1 MIRPLSSMT
10 RNSEDASPHL
20 PDNPPPNPDPADG
33 RIRATDSVPLEQ
45 PAFPSI
51 EIIGDKLCRLN
62 VVDSPIG
69 LQLEPIQ
76 RNPKRHDYLSKAS
89 FRILVENRTVCHL
102 TVGRKLTPLW
112 ERTQAFA
119 SACPEI
125 ACRPLFFHRSGEWDY
140 LGIEFF
146 DGRNLDSLAME
157 GQLTPTEA
165 LKHGGAVLA
174 ALERTLQ
181 PSTAE
186 AAAREIDGIF
196 AQVCALPLFAEFD
209 RNFLQQVFFPFVRAG
224 ALTGPFRTRWTNG
237 DLIPR
242 NVLVD
247 QPGRVHLVDYEFA
260 ARTHFFAE
268 DAWRWRT
275 FSTLPPE
282 ARDLPGLGDAT
293 MQESWIEAFFLLRQ
307 LILAH
312 EINGSSQAAVD
323 LRPAIDRLV
332 ALAAKGYPAFGTNT
346 FLQMLAS
353 VPRLKELGRAVTGD
367 ALGEL
372 MRLRDLLYQR
382 EEKIRAMQAS
392 FSWQS
397 TAPLRAL
404 RRTLLDR
411 YSPPLPPPPN
421 PALLPK
427 FDFPYSPRDFEDD
440 TTQFNHGIDH
450 PRTWARLAGPV
461 EVKGWCFAV
470 DQTPLNAVRARVG
483 DRIFSGVYGQ
493 SRPDIAA
500 RYPQFSLAEPCGFK
514 IELTCEPNDNLVV
527 IEVGDEQGNWHRI
540 LTRSLGKSAPYE
552 NYDLWVRVHDTLT
565 SEAVVRI
572 RRSLQ
577 RLRRR
582 PLISVLMPVYN
593 PPEKWL
599 VHAIESVR
607 SQIYDQWELCIA
619 DDAST
624 APHIRPLLKKA
635 AAEDSRIK
643 VVFRETNGHISAASN
658 SALALAQGDFVALL
672 DHDDELRPHALAC
685 IALEL
690 DRFPDAD
697 LIYSD
702 EDKINDEGFRYG
714 PYFKPDWNPDLFL
727 AQNFICHLGA
737 YRTTLLRELGGFRV
751 GYEGSQDWDLA
762 MRVIERI
769 PPSHIRHIP
778 RILYHWRAVQG
789 STAIHVSEKNYS
801 VTAAG
806 KVVADH
812 FERVGIKATVSPT
825 KGHYWRVHYPLP
837 NPAPS
842 VTLIIPTR
850 NRAKLLRPCIVS
862 ILKKTTYPDYKIL
875 VVDNNSDEPETLAYL
890 DELRQHPRCRV
901 LTFPGPFNYSAI
913 NNFAVNQTDSP
924 LVGLLNNDLE
934 VINSDWLEEM
944 ASQALRPEIGCVG
957 AKLYYP
963 DGRIQHAGLI
973 LGIGGMAG
981 HAWHGFPRDTHG
993 QGYRALLPQTM
1004 SAVTAACLVIRRET
1018 YFKVGGLDEENFKV
1032 ALNDVDFCL
1041 KVRAAGFRN
1050 LFTPFAELYHH
1061 ESASRGYED
1070 TEEKR
1075 QRFSSEVERLQRKW
1089 GEALFNDPAYNPNLT
1104 LDRVDFSLANPPRGP
1119 AFGQ

>member
-1 MIRPLSSMT
+1 MT

-33 RIRATDSVPLEQ
+33 RIRAPDSVPLEQ

-51 EIIGDKLCRLN
+51 EIIGDELCRLN

-76 RNPKRHDYLSKAS
+76 GNPKRRDYLSKAS
-89 FRILVENRTVCHL
+89 FRVTVGNRTVCHL
-102 TVGRKLTPLW
+102 TVGRNLAPLW
-112 ERTQAFA
+112 ERTQSFA

-125 ACRPLFFHRSGEWDY
+125 TCRPLFFHRSGEWDY

-146 DGRNLDSLAME
+146 DGRNLDSLAVE
-157 GQLTPTEA
+157 GQLTPAEA

-174 ALERTLQ
+174 ALERTFQ
-181 PSTAE
+181 PSNVE
-186 AAAREIDGIF
+186 AAAQEIDALF
-196 AQVCALPLFAEFD
+196 AQVCALPIFAEFD
-209 RNFLQQVFFPFVRAG
+209 RNFLQQVVFPFVRAG
-224 ALTGPFRTRWTNG
+224 ALAGPGRTRWTNG

-242 NVLVD
+242 NVLADKQGKV
-247 QPGRVHLVDYEFA
+247 RLVDYEFA
-260 ARTHFFAE
+260 VRTHFFAE

-275 FSTLPPE
+275 FSALPPE
-282 ARDLPGLGDAT
+282 VRELPGLGDGV
-293 MQESWIEAFFLLRQ
+293 MPEPWIEAFFLLRH

-312 EINGSSQAAVD
+312 DINGAQKAAVD
-323 LRPAIDRLV
+323 LQPALDRLV
-332 ALAAKGYPAFGTNT
+332 GLAVDGHAAFHASL
-346 FLQMLAS
+346 FLQRLAS
-353 VPRLKELGRAVTGD
+353 VSRLKELGRAVTGD
-367 ALGEL
+367 ALSEL
-372 MRLRDLLYQR
+372 TRLRDLLYQR
-382 EEKIRAMQAS
+382 EEKIRAMQES

-411 YSPPLPPPPN
+411 YSPPLPPPPD
-421 PALLPK
+421 PARLPK
-427 FDFPYSPRDFEDD
+427 VNFPYSLRDFEDD
-440 TTQFNHGIDH
+440 TTHFYFGIDH
-450 PRTWARLAGPV
+450 PRTWARLVGQV
-461 EVKGWCFAV
+461 EARGWCFAV

-483 DRIFSGVYGQ
+483 DRIFPGVYGQ
-493 SRPDIAA
+493 PRPDIAA
-500 RYPQFSLAEPCGFK
+500 RHAQFSRAEHCGFK
-514 IELTCEPNDNLVV
+514 IELTLEPNDNLVV
-527 IEVGDEQGNWHRI
+527 IEAGDEQGNWRRI
-540 LTRSLGKSAPYE
+540 LTRSLGKCASYE

-565 SEAVVRI
+565 PEAAARI
-572 RRSLQ
+572 QGDLQ
-577 RLRRR
+577 RLKRR

-593 PPEKWL
+593 TPEKWL
-599 VHAIESVR
+599 MRAIGSVR
-607 SQIYDQWELCIA
+607 SQIYEQWELCIA

-624 APHIRPLLKKA
+624 EPHIRPLLEKA

-643 VVFRETNGHISAASN
+643 VFFRETNGHISAASN
-658 SALALAQGDFVALL
+658 SALALARGDFVALL

-685 IALEL
+685 MAFEL
-690 DRFPDAD
+690 DRFPNAD

-702 EDKINDEGFRYG
+702 EDKINEDGFRYG

-727 AQNFICHLGA
+727 AQNFICHLSA
-737 YRTTLLRELGGFRV
+737 YRLALVREIGGFRV

-769 PPSHIRHIP
+769 RPSQIRHIP
-778 RILYHWRAVQG
+778 QVLYHWRAIQG

-850 NRAKLLRPCIVS
+850 NRVKLLRPCVGS

-901 LTFPGPFNYSAI
+901 LTFPGPFNYSSI
-913 NNFAVNQTDSP
+913 NNFAVHQANSP
-924 LVGLLNNDLE
+924 LIGLLNNDLE
-934 VINSDWLEEM
+934 VINGDWLDEM

-993 QGYRALLPQTM
+993 QGYRALLQQTL

-1018 YFKVGGLDEENFKV
+1018 YLKVGGLDEENFKV

-1104 LDRVDFSLANPPRGP
+1104 LDRVDFSLANPPRVP

>member
-1 MIRPLSSMT
+1 VP
-10 RNSEDASPHL
+10 
-20 PDNPPPNPDPADG
+20 
-33 RIRATDSVPLEQ
+33 DSVPLEQ
-45 PAFPSI
+45 PAFPSAKV
-51 EIIGDKLCRLN
+51 IGDELCRSK
-62 VVDSPIG
+62 VIDSPAG

-76 RNPKRHDYLSKAS
+76 GNPNRYDYLAKAS
-89 FRILVENRTVCHL
+89 FRVTVGNRTVCHL
-102 TVGRKLTPLW
+102 TVGLNLAPLW

-125 ACRPLFFHRSGEWDY
+125 TCRPLFFHRSGEWDY

-146 DGRNLDSLAME
+146 DGRTLDSLALE
-157 GQLTPTEA
+157 NLLTPAEA
-165 LKHGGAVLA
+165 LKHSEKVLA

-186 AAAREIDGIF
+186 AAAREIDALF
-196 AQVCALPLFAEFD
+196 AQVCTLPVFAEFD
-209 RNFLQQVFFPFVRAG
+209 QAILRQIVFPFVRAG
-224 ALTGPFRTRWTNG
+224 ALAGPFRIRWTNG

-247 QPGRVHLVDYEFA
+247 QEGNVRLVDYEFA

-275 FSTLPPE
+275 FSSLPPE
-282 ARDLPGLGDAT
+282 ARDLPGLGNGAVP
-293 MQESWIEAFFLLRQ
+293 QPWLEAFFLLKHFV
-307 LILAH
+307 LAH
-312 EINGSSQAAVD
+312 EVNGARQANID
-323 LRPAIDRLV
+323 LRPAIERLV
-332 ALAAKGYPAFGTNT
+332 EIAAHGHEAFRASV
-346 FLQMLAS
+346 FLQLLAS
-353 VPRLKELGRAVTGD
+353 VPKLKESLQQKDRIISEKDNAVAETLALGRAVTND
-367 ALGEL
+367 AQYEL
-372 MRLRDLLYQR
+372 TRQRDRLYQR

-404 RRTLLDR
+404 RRTFLDR
-411 YSPPLPPPPN
+411 YNPPPSTPPD
-421 PALLPK
+421 PARLPK
-427 FDFPYSPRDFEDD
+427 FNFPYSPSDFEDD
-440 TTQFNHGIDH
+440 ITHFRHGFDH
-450 PRTWARLAGPV
+450 PRTWDRLVGQV
-461 EVKGWCFAV
+461 EAQGWCFAV

-483 DRIFSGVYGQ
+483 DRIFPGVYGQ
-493 SRPDIAA
+493 PRPDIATQHA
-500 RYPQFSLAEPCGFK
+500 QFSRAAHCGFK
-514 IELTCEPNDNLVV
+514 IELTLEPNDNLVI
-527 IEVGDEQGNWHRI
+527 IEVGDEQGNWRRI
-540 LTRSLGKSAPYE
+540 LTRSLGKSAAYE
-552 NYDLWVRVHDTLT
+552 NYDLWLRAYDTLT
-565 SEAVVRI
+565 PAAAARI
-572 RRSLQ
+572 RENLQ
-577 RLRRR
+577 RLKRQ
-582 PLISVLMPVYN
+582 PFISVLMPVYN
-593 PPEKWL
+593 TPEKWL
-599 VHAIESVR
+599 LRAIESVR
-607 SQIYDQWELCIA
+607 SQIYTPWELCIA

-624 APHIRPLLKKA
+624 QPHIRPLLEKA
-635 AAEDSRIK
+635 AREDSRIK

-672 DHDDELRPHALAC
+672 DHDDEIRPHALAC
-685 IALEL
+685 IAFEL

-702 EDKINDEGFRYG
+702 EDKLHDNGFRYG
-714 PYFKPDWNPDLFL
+714 PYFKPDWNPDLFF

-737 YRTTLLRELGGFRV
+737 YRTTLVREIGGFRV

-769 PPSHIRHIP
+769 PPGHIRHIP

-789 STAIHVSEKNYS
+789 STAVHVSEKNYS

-812 FERVGIKATVSPT
+812 FERVGIKAVLTPT
-825 KGHYWRVHYPLP
+825 KGHYWRARYPLP
-837 NPAPS
+837 HPAPS

-850 NRAKLLRPCIVS
+850 NRVNLLRPCVVS
-862 ILKKTTYPDYKIL
+862 ILKKTTYPDFKIL
-875 VVDNNSDEPETLAYL
+875 VVDNDSDEPETRAYL

-901 LTFPGPFNYSAI
+901 LNFPGPFNFSAI

-934 VINSDWLEEM
+934 VINGDWLEEM

-993 QGYRALLPQTM
+993 QGYRALLQQTM

-1018 YFKVGGLDEENFKV
+1018 YLKVGGLDEENFKV

-1041 KVRAAGFRN
+1041 KVRAAGYRN

-1070 TEEKR
+1070 NDEKR
-1075 QRFSSEVERLQRKW
+1075 QRFAHETERLQKKW

-1104 LDRVDFSLANPPRGP
+1104 LDRVDFSLANPPRMP
-1119 AFGQ
+1119 AFGQPGTT